1 MSKSKRDRELSQPR
15 GRTTRA
21 HITRRSAMAGAGA
34 ALGLGPLLSAA
45 AKVEAQGSEYPNKP
59 IRFVVPFPAGS
70 PLDTIGRKL
79 GEAVAKKLGVAVV
92 IDNKTGAGGT
102 IGSADVA
109 RAPPDGYNFLVTIG
123 DALISSTVTMKSLP
137 YDSEK
142 DFDFISKII
151 EGVSCLIMNP
161 GLKPNTLA
169 ELVEDAKR
177 PGADWTYGAFGPG
190 SFPHLLME
198 ALNKKAGVK
207 LRAVQY
213 RGSPPALQDL
223 LANQIAIT
231 FTAPNVAAPM
241 VAAGKVKAIALTGEK
256 RSPLMPNVPTFTEAG
271 FTDFVFRN
279 VIWVGLL
286 GPAKLPAPIKARI
299 ASAAQSSLREP
310 ELRDSLT
317 ALGFDVIGNSP
328 EEFERQFRN
337 EYKVITAL
345 MREMGITPQ

>member
-1 MSKSKRDRELSQPR
+1 MSKSKSDRNLSKPR
-15 GRTTRA
+15 GRLSASR
-21 HITRRSAMAGAGA
+21 ITRRSAIAGAGA
-34 ALGLGPLLSAA
+34 ALGLGPLLGAGRA
-45 AKVEAQGSEYPNKP
+45 GAQGAEYPNKP
-59 IRFVVPFPAGS
+59 LRFVVPFPAGS

-79 GEAVAKKLGVAVV
+79 GDAVAKKLGVAVV

-102 IGSADVA
+102 IGSGDVA
-109 RAPPDGYNFLVTIG
+109 KAAPDGYTFLVTIG
-123 DALISSTVTMKSLP
+123 DALIASTVTMKSLP

-161 GLKPNTLA
+161 GRAPNTLA
-169 ELVEDAKR
+169 ELIADAKK
-177 PGADWTYGAFGPG
+177 PGTDWTYGAFGVG

-198 ALNKKAGVK
+198 SLNKKAGVK

-241 VAAGKVKAIALTGEK
+241 VTAGKVKALAVTGEK
-256 RSPLMPNVPTFTEAG
+256 RSTLMPTLPTFAEAG
-271 FTDFVFRN
+271 FDDFVFRN
-279 VIWVGLL
+279 AIWVGLL
-286 GPAKLPAPIKARI
+286 GPAKLPAPIKNRI
-299 ASAAQSSLREP
+299 ASVVQTSLREP

-317 ALGFDVIGNSP
+317 AIGFDVIGNSP
-328 EEFERQFRN
+328 DEFERQFQT